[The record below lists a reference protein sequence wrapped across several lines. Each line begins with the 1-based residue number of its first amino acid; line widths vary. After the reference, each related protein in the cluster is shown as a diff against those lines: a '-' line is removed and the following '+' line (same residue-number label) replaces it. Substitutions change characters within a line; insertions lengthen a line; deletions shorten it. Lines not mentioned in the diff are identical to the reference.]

1 MSEDL
6 MIKVVMISFIV
17 IVIIVSFGYLIFQ
30 EIKSH
35 RINRVIGISKGAIK
49 LIPVFYRI

>member
-17 IVIIVSFGYLIFQ
+17 IVIIVSLGYLIFQ
-30 EIKSH
+30 EI
-35 RINRVIGISKGAIK
+35 
-49 LIPVFYRI
+49 